1 MVVQWTTVQLMIII
15 EVMLGM
21 KYNQGDN
28 NSASIHAYIVED
40 EKVYGNT
47 PKLFEHYS
55 KNVLKNCLKLL
66 KISMAFVKV
75 HKIFEIIVKK
85 SQNNILQKIDTKEP
99 LFVPIIILV
108 TNYYIPIN

>member
-40 EKVYGNT
+40 EKVYDNT

-55 KNVLKNCLKLL
+55 KNVLNNCLKLL

-75 HKIFEIIVKK
+75 HKIFERILKRKWRSVDCS
-85 SQNNILQKIDTKEP
+85 SQN
-99 LFVPIIILV
+99 
-108 TNYYIPIN
+108 